1 MKDLKG
7 LTGSTKPLYP
17 EVRGITGL
25 STGLKGLKGIT
36 GISLK
41 KKMKKLTQAQLDK
54 RSDKAW
60 ANLDKRIILADKK
73 HQKEIDKAYQLYD
86 KEK

>member
-1 MKDLKG
+1 MKELKG

-36 GISLK
+36 GIPIIRIK
-41 KKMKKLTQAQLDK
+41 KKVYIHYIYQFG
-54 RSDKAW
+54 W
-60 ANLDKRIILADKK
+60 IRISYYRLGYKFCFRIELS
-73 HQKEIDKAYQLYD
+73 YGW
-86 KEK
+86 

>member
-36 GISLK
+36 GIPIIRIK
-41 KKMKKLTQAQLDK
+41 KKIYIHEIYQFG
-54 RSDKAW
+54 W
-60 ANLDKRIILADKK
+60 FRISYYRLGWKFTLRL
-73 HQKEIDKAYQLYD
+73 EISRGWD
-86 KEK
+86 

>member
-1 MKDLKG
+1 MKELKG

-36 GISLK
+36 GIPIIRIK
-41 KKMKKLTQAQLDK
+41 KKVYIHYIYQFG
-54 RSDKAW
+54 W
-60 ANLDKRIILADKK
+60 IRISYYRLGWKFCIRL
-73 HQKEIDKAYQLYD
+73 EIARGWD
-86 KEK
+86 